1 MFSNEDDVPP
11 ECLVVVDV
19 GYSYSHVVPIRNGE
33 VIWEHVKRIDVGGK
47 LLTNHLK
54 HLISFRQWN
63 MLDQTY
69 VVNAVREACGYVSMD
84 WKGDLD
90 KCK

>member
-1 MFSNEDDVPP
+1 MCAPIADD
-11 ECLVVVDV
+11 
-19 GYSYSHVVPIRNGE
+19 S
-33 VIWEHVKRIDVGGK
+33 IDVGGK

-63 MLDQTY
+63 MSDQTH
-69 VVNAVREACGYVSMD
+69 VVNTVREACGYVSMD
-84 WKGDLD
+84 WRGDLE

>member
-1 MFSNEDDVPP
+1 MSAAGPRELRAD
-11 ECLVVVDV
+11 
-19 GYSYSHVVPIRNGE
+19 GS
-33 VIWEHVKRIDVGGK
+33 IDVGGK

-84 WKGDLD
+84 WRGDIE
-90 KCK
+90 KTK